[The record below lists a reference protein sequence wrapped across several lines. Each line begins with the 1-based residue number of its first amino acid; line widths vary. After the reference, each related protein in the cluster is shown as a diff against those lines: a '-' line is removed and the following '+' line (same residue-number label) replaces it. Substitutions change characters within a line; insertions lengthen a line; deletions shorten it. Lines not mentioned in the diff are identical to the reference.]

1 MTYSIISNL
10 NNSVNT
16 SADTL
21 RENNLRLDHADSTPW
36 LTSYIIDRLTQ
47 HLANVRYTLRNNKGE
62 TVEGRKY
69 YDQAYRM
76 QNIGAFKPTPSF
88 IIHLSDLTPK
98 LKKEI
103 SELNN
108 QTRGYVLRQAVGR
121 IFEDLNP
128 KLYHDSISKVLV
140 VKLEK

>member
-1 MTYSIISNL
+1 MTYSINPNL
-10 NNSVNT
+10 NSSVNT
-16 SADTL
+16 AANTL
-21 RENNLRLDHADSTPW
+21 RRNNLRLDDADSTPW
-36 LTSYIIDRLTQ
+36 SISYIIDRLKQ
-47 HLANVRYTLRNNKGE
+47 HLANVRYTLTNDKLE

-76 QNIGAFKPTPSF
+76 QNIGAFRPTPSF

>member
-1 MTYSIISNL
+1 MAVDILPKNKSG
-10 NNSVNT
+10 
-16 SADTL
+16 
-21 RENNLRLDHADSTPW
+21 LDHIDNTPW
-36 LTSYIIDRLTQ
+36 LTSYIIDRLKQ
-47 HLANVRYTLRNNKGE
+47 HLANVRYTLRNNEGE

-88 IIHLSDLTPK
+88 IIHLSDLTRK
-98 LKKEI
+98 LFKEI
-103 SELNN
+103 SELDNH
-108 QTRGYVLRQAVGR
+108 TRGYVLRQAVGR

-140 VKLEK
+140 VKLER

>member
-1 MTYSIISNL
+1 MAVDIL
-10 NNSVNT
+10 PNNKSG
-16 SADTL
+16 
-21 RENNLRLDHADSTPW
+21 LDHADSTPW
-36 LTSYIIDRLTQ
+36 LTSYIIDRLKQ
-47 HLANVRYTLRNNKGE
+47 HLANVRYTLINDKLG
-62 TVEGRKY
+62 TAEGRKY

-103 SELNN
+103 SELDN

-140 VKLEK
+140 VKLEE

>member
-1 MTYSIISNL
+1 MRQ
-10 NNSVNT
+10 
-16 SADTL
+16 TL
-21 RENNLRLDHADSTPW
+21 TNDKP
-36 LTSYIIDRLTQ
+36 
-47 HLANVRYTLRNNKGE
+47 G

-76 QNIGAFKPTPSF
+76 QNIGAFRPTLSF

-98 LKKEI
+98 LIKEI
-103 SELNN
+103 SELDN
-108 QTRGYVLRQAVGR
+108 QTCSYVLRQAVGR

-140 VKLEK
+140 VKLEG